1 MGQFLQRPRDVTRKV
16 PPPFAESIGMKT
28 WKEAGWKGRTKLILF
43 SLVPTLVL
51 LILAEFAANLTIYR
65 DIRVEEDPLAGGQAV
80 YRMRFGKAWWGKE
93 SQTPLNSLGFP
104 DREFSSVGPK
114 GDCVHVVFAGDSF
127 TFGDAVDRHRNFVSL
142 VERAMARRYPDAC
155 LRVFNLGE
163 RMTTIDRQAE
173 HIRSTLQLLDPDLV
187 IVGQYQNDLTDLTN
201 PGAAAYEPPPPPDS
215 TAGIDGNANF
225 WGDVVRNRVP
235 FSNAALIR
243 LLSYHAFAFLVTSG
257 IEYDVL
263 AQWSVLEDP
272 RNQAMADRLTGIY
285 REIHL
290 DLLEE
295 LRARGTE
302 VGVLIFPSKLDI
314 MAKRAPEDAFFR
326 ALAEEAETPYLSLFN
341 TLNENR
347 SPYTYQM
354 YDGHLSEAGNALV
367 ARDIFD
373 WLAPTVGQSPFSSLE
388 GLSKSTEDAGVGTP
402 PGVAAP

>member
-1 MGQFLQRPRDVTRKV
+1 
-16 PPPFAESIGMKT
+16 MKT
-28 WKEAGWKGRTKLILF
+28 WKESGWKGRIKLLLF

-51 LILAEFAANLTIYR
+51 LLLAEFVANLTIYR
-65 DIRVEEDPLAGGQAV
+65 DIRVEEDPIAGGQAV
-80 YRMRFGKAWWGKE
+80 YTMRFGKAWWGKE
-93 SQTPLNSLGFP
+93 SQTPLNTLGFP
-104 DREFSSVGPK
+104 DREFTSVGPK

-142 VERAMARRYPDAC
+142 VERALIRQYPDAC

-173 HIRSTLQLLDPDLV
+173 HIRSTLHLLDPDLV
-187 IVGQYQNDLTDLTN
+187 ILGQYQNDITDLTN
-201 PGAAAYEPPPPPDS
+201 PGAAAWEPPPPPDS
-215 TAGIDGNANF
+215 TQAIDGNANF

-272 RNQAMADRLTGIY
+272 RNRAMADRLTGIY

-290 DLLEE
+290 DLLAE

-302 VGVLIFPSKLDI
+302 VGVLILPSKLDI
-314 MAKRAPEDAFFR
+314 MAKRSPEEVFFR
-326 ALAEEAETPYLSLFN
+326 SLAQEAETPYLSLFGP
-341 TLNENR
+341 LNENR
-347 SPYTYQM
+347 RPYTYQL

-367 ARDIFD
+367 AGAVFR
-373 WLAPTVGQSPFSSLE
+373 WLVPDGTQSPFRFLE
-388 GLSKSTEDAGVGTP
+388 ELSKSTVAPAADRTLEVPGTP
-402 PGVAAP
+402 